1 MKVVI
6 PSTIKEE
13 EKARE
18 VGIQEV
24 SHVYVHEGTVI
35 GPLDATSRGPYSV
48 LVKEKKKFLL
58 EIGATRTW
66 ILVDRLKLHIGTTAP
81 VVAQPPLRGRPRK
94 IWCDC

>member
-1 MKVVI
+1 MI
-6 PSTIKEE
+6 PSTIKVTKEE
-13 EKARE
+13 EKARK
-18 VGIQEV
+18 VGIQEA
-24 SHVYVHEGTVI
+24 SHMYVQEGAVI
-35 GPLDATSRGPYSV
+35 GPLDAMYRSPYCM